1 MSKKYREELE
11 KITISH
17 ELREKILRTA
27 PVRAKRRQQNVYK
40 YASLAA
46 CFALCAAAIGVSQNL
61 YRADLPPEPEITPP
75 LTAVSPAPAASPIP
89 AASPAPAAT
98 AVPTQAPAKSRTPAR
113 TPAPTAAPSATAPAA
128 SDTPA
133 IPAASPDAVI
143 PPATAAP
150 EPTDAPPAGSAP
162 DVSAPPELAL
172 PPFYDAA
179 DLADAQNAVGY
190 VIRTPGYLPEG
201 YRTDAITVL
210 FGSLVQI
217 SYTCGDAEILYRTE
231 QTDDADISGDYNRY
245 YEEVCEIGGSDVTL
259 RSEGGQIRGAIWS
272 DGGSAYSVSSTDGLA
287 RGEIVK
293 IIESVK

>member
-11 KITISH
+11 KITVSP
-17 ELREKILRTA
+17 ELKEKILRTA
-27 PVRAKRRQQNVYK
+27 PVRAKRRRQNVYK

-75 LTAVSPAPAASPIP
+75 LTAVSPAPTASPIP

-98 AVPTQAPAKSRTPAR
+98 AAPTQAPAKSHTPAQ

-150 EPTDAPPAGSAP
+150 EPTEPPAGSAP
-162 DVSAPPELAL
+162 DVSDPPELAL

-179 DLADAQNAVGY
+179 DIADAQNAVGY
-190 VIRTPGYLPEG
+190 AIRTPGYLPEG
-201 YRTDAITVL
+201 YRTEAITVL
-210 FGSLVQI
+210 FGNLVQI

-231 QTDDADISGDYNRY
+231 RTDDADISGDYNRY
-245 YEEVCEIGGSDVTL
+245 DEAVCEIGGSDVTL

-272 DGGSAYSVSSTDGLA
+272 DGECAYSVSSTDGLA
-287 RGEIVK
+287 RDEIVK

>member
-11 KITISH
+11 KITVSP
-17 ELREKILRTA
+17 ELKEKILRTA
-27 PVRAKRRQQNVYK
+27 PVRAKRRRQNVYK

-61 YRADLPPEPEITPP
+61 YRADLPPEPEIIPP
-75 LTAVSPAPAASPIP
+75 LTAVSPAPAAT
-89 AASPAPAAT
+89 AA
-98 AVPTQAPAKSRTPAR
+98 PTQAPAKSHTPTR

-150 EPTDAPPAGSAP
+150 EPTEPPAGSAP

-179 DLADAQNAVGY
+179 DLADVQNAVGHE
-190 VIRTPGYLPEG
+190 IRTPGYLPEG
-201 YRTDAITVL
+201 YRTDAVTVL

-245 YEEVCEIGGSDVTL
+245 DEEICEIGGNDVTL

-272 DGGSAYSVSSTDGLA
+272 DSGSAYSLSSADGLA
-287 RGEIVK
+287 REEIVK

>member
-11 KITISH
+11 KITVSP
-17 ELREKILRTA
+17 ELKEKILRTA
-27 PVRAKRRQQNVYK
+27 PVRAKRRRQNVYK

-75 LTAVSPAPAASPIP
+75 LTAVSPAPTASPIP

-98 AVPTQAPAKSRTPAR
+98 
-113 TPAPTAAPSATAPAA
+113 
-128 SDTPA
+128 
-133 IPAASPDAVI
+133 
-143 PPATAAP
+143 
-150 EPTDAPPAGSAP
+150 AGSAP

-179 DLADAQNAVGY
+179 DIADAQNAVGY
-190 VIRTPGYLPEG
+190 AIRTPGYLPKG
-201 YRTDAITVL
+201 YRTDAVTVL

-231 QTDDADISGDYNRY
+231 RTDDADISGDYNRY
-245 YEEVCEIGGSDVTL
+245 DEAVCEIGGSDVTL

-272 DGGSAYSVSSTDGLA
+272 DGECAYSVSSTDGLA
-287 RGEIVK
+287 RDEIVK

>member
-11 KITISH
+11 KITVSP
-17 ELREKILRTA
+17 ELKEKILRTA
-27 PVRAKRRQQNVYK
+27 PVRAKRRRQNVYK

-75 LTAVSPAPAASPIP
+75 LTA
-89 AASPAPAAT
+89 ASPAPAAT
-98 AVPTQAPAKSRTPAR
+98 AAPTQAPAKSHTPAQ
-113 TPAPTAAPSATAPAA
+113 TPAPTAAP
-128 SDTPA
+128 DTPA
-133 IPAASPDAVI
+133 IPAATPDAVI

-150 EPTDAPPAGSAP
+150 EPTEPPAGSAP
-162 DVSAPPELAL
+162 CVSAPPELAL

-179 DLADAQNAVGY
+179 DIADAQNAVGY
-190 VIRTPGYLPEG
+190 AIRTPGYLPEG
-201 YRTDAITVL
+201 YRTDAVTVL

-231 QTDDADISGDYNRY
+231 RTDDADISGDYNRY
-245 YEEVCEIGGSDVTL
+245 DEAVCEIGGSDVTL

-272 DGGSAYSVSSTDGLA
+272 DGECAYSVSSTDGLA
-287 RGEIVK
+287 RNEIVK